1 MGLAPGVQFIGAL
14 LLTLNDSPQVAESLR
29 TQGSVRI
36 EDSAGMTVV
45 GDPPLQLILS
55 SGSVVWKSAGRS
67 RSTGI
72 ETDVQE
78 LWDVPFVVEQ
88 SGFSSLMS
96 GSGEVLSVSV
106 RSNEDGLLG
115 GRGPQLKLIIAQ
127 FN

>member
-1 MGLAPGVQFIGAL
+1 MGSAPGVQFIGAL
-14 LLTLNDSPQVAESLR
+14 LLSFNDSPQVADSLR

-36 EDSAGMTVV
+36 EDSAGVTVV

-55 SGSVVWKSAGRS
+55 SGSIVWTSAGRS
-67 RSTGI
+67 GSAGR
-72 ETDVQE
+72 ETHAQKLSDA
-78 LWDVPFVVEQ
+78 PFIVEQ

-106 RSNEDGLLG
+106 RSNEDGSWSG
-115 GRGPQLKLIIAQ
+115 SGRHLKLIIAQ

>member
-14 LLTLNDSPQVAESLR
+14 LLTLNDSPQVADSLR

-55 SGSVVWKSAGRS
+55 SGSVIWLSGSRYKSAS
-67 RSTGI
+67 R
-72 ETDVQE
+72 ETHAQE
-78 LWDVPFVVEQ
+78 LSDVPFMVEQ